1 MHEIKKIYDLDFLED
16 EQVEPRIIGRTESL
30 AFSTG
35 RFAIKFIQNLCEG
48 HNRTYQNKFFEFEF
62 DKDEYLKDNKN
73 IYLEGKS
80 KNFNSAYTN
89 FVKLSRKSFQAK
101 MELAGLSEQKEES
114 KLNKRLSWGSIRN
127 KKHYRNNSIKSTNAN
142 NRTRR

>member
-1 MHEIKKIYDLDFLED
+1 MQLPKKFYDFLITNIIFATNLHEIKKIYDLDFLED

-62 DKDEYLKDNKN
+62 DKDEYLKDKEFQFS
-73 IYLEGKS
+73 IYK
-80 KNFNSAYTN
+80 F
-89 FVKLSRKSFQAK
+89 R
-101 MELAGLSEQKEES
+101 
-114 KLNKRLSWGSIRN
+114 
-127 KKHYRNNSIKSTNAN
+127 
-142 NRTRR
+142 